1 MSDNTRKIF
10 SLPLINKW
18 YVILTLIFILMRVTH
33 IISWSPLWIL
43 APLWIPWTI
52 AGITIVIPYVL
63 LFIIT
68 IIDFIYQKIHYKK
81 L

>member
-43 APLWIPWTI
+43 SPLWIPWVI
-52 AGITIVIPYVL
+52 AGLTIVIPYVL